1 MAQQGSGLPSAG
13 PKAEYGTFSSPS
25 EPKAAEKQAQKTP
38 SATPAA
44 LKTKADDA
52 PLHPES
58 PTTAWWRK
66 LFFEFFDKKRLDSEL
81 DASQVWALTPEH
93 TSVEAAAA
101 FRQVYAQSRQ
111 CRGRCRLKV
120 AIIRTH
126 WRKLAACWAL
136 QLASLLCDACTPVL
150 LYMLLAM
157 AISREYTQTQIYALL
172 GLLYVTALGEVLLHC
187 HSHFLGFKINIKVV
201 GALRALV
208 FENTISQPEHIPG
221 HAAGS
226 YDSESGKKRMA
237 EVAHLYAEDVANV
250 ARMVAHMQ
258 FLWRSVLQIVFELFI
273 LVQVIGIKF
282 KPVAIA
288 FLFMAVFAKFLSAA
302 GSRLQRKLQK
312 KIEARLNVIH
322 ECFKGIQMVKLNAW
336 EDKMQD
342 KIERARKEENRERR
356 RVNVVAALQYCVGV
370 DSPNMA
376 SIFIFGWVALQ
387 DTTAL
392 SPARVFPALL
402 LLRRIK
408 THFSNIARLFDL
420 ASKGQASLCK
430 IDSYLDECDEK
441 SCTQEESLDIN
452 RSNADSSRSETVVAM
467 EHACFGQ
474 STEEGK
480 ALLANVSFRIRRGQL
495 AMFQGKAGAGK
506 STLLNALLG
515 NIKCTGG
522 DVFVS
527 RDCKIAYCAQE
538 PWLQTLSIRDNIL
551 FGSEFDSKKYWCVV
565 EACCLKDDLRRL
577 PEGDSTQVGP
587 KGINLSGGQK
597 ARIALARACYA
608 DADIYLLDCPFA
620 SVDAIVQ
627 NEIFTKC
634 IVELLRF
641 KTVLMVTHSREL
653 SSSSFV
659 DHVIHVEDLTIDVV
673 SAEKGWNVGR
683 HPSRRVDPR
692 NSLPPWRDENKHDD
706 QKSKPQPR
714 GLALWD
720 SAALPIPSSD
730 LLISKAITSTPVP
743 ALTSTQVPVT
753 SECVGSK
760 VARKFKWKSE
770 WFSIETWKMLL
781 KGGKC
786 MRYHVP
792 AKFFL
797 ILYAFAVTAKDVF
810 LMKWSDR
817 VDHGD
822 VSGMDHSANVY
833 GILVLSSMVS
843 GFASS
848 VLHAHAMANSA
859 NRMFHEMTAA
869 LLRAPMTFF
878 YSTPVGELF
887 NRYFNDVRVLDTSF
901 ALAFMAMFRSAV
913 TILAADGIL
922 WYFTG
927 IAGTSIILIVL
938 YVVKEFMTLGF
949 LVGLLQL
956 SFRAEAANLN
966 FISEAL
972 DGSATIRAFGR
983 QQINRFRVEHGVL
996 SDELMKG
1003 QYHTE
1008 AFNSFVLIRCDRV
1021 LGIHMLL
1028 LMFLLSMHNVSPAE
1042 LGLMLYYVFTINS
1055 DVYTLSS
1062 KLLEVA
1068 LCLLNVERVRKYGLI
1083 EPELQSYE
1091 GNPLTI
1097 PASWPHRGD
1106 VVFEHVSFSYAS
1118 SSNNKFSDEKQ
1129 ALALCDVSFSVKGGE
1144 KIGVVG
1150 RTGSGKSSLAM
1161 ALFRVH
1167 PLAKGRII
1175 VDGLDASLLSLSAL
1189 RTNVC
1194 IIPQSP
1200 LFYRCSVRNY
1210 LDPFNEFGDVMLL
1223 NALRRCG
1230 LKGSMANLEAELS
1243 DNGENWSLGERQML
1257 CLARAV
1263 LRPSRIVV
1271 LDESFSAVDQANQ
1284 STLLN
1289 VLDTAFRDSTLFLIT
1304 HRLDDVLQFD
1314 KILVMQESRAVE
1326 FGPAE
1331 DLVANPG
1338 SAFYEFLETTLLT
1351 Y

>member
-1 MAQQGSGLPSAG
+1 MPLRSPPDDGDGAKGAAQGRET
-13 PKAEYGTFSSPS
+13 EYGTFSSSNFTQESPR
-25 EPKAAEKQAQKTP
+25 PAQK
-38 SATPAA
+38 SQQ
-44 LKTKADDA
+44 KAENPVVSEMSKPPLNA
-52 PLHPES
+52 LHPES

-66 LFFEFFDKKRLDSEL
+66 LFFEFFDKKLLHSEL
-81 DASQVWALTPEH
+81 DASQVWDLTPEH
-93 TSVEAAAA
+93 TSAEASAA
-101 FRQVYAQSRQ
+101 FREVYAQSHE
-111 CRGRCRLKV
+111 CRSMCRIKR
-120 AIIRTH
+120 AIFQTH
-126 WRKLAACWAL
+126 RWNLAMCWTL
-136 QLASLLCDACTPVL
+136 QFVSLLCDASTPVL
-150 LYMLLAM
+150 LYMLLTM
-157 AISREYTQTQIYALL
+157 AISKEYTQTQIYAVL
-172 GLLYVTALGEVLLHC
+172 GLQYVTALGEVLLHC
-187 HSHFLGFKINIKVV
+187 HSYFLGFKIHIKIM

-237 EVAHLYAEDVANV
+237 EVAHLYAEDVVNV
-250 ARMVAHMQ
+250 AKMVNHLQ
-258 FLWRSVLQIVFELFI
+258 FLWRSVLQIIFELCI

-288 FLFMAVFAKFLSAA
+288 YLFMAVFAKFLSAA
-302 GSRLQRKLQK
+302 GSRLRRKLQK
-312 KIEARLNVIH
+312 KVEARLNVIH

-336 EDKMQD
+336 EDKMQE

-370 DSPNMA
+370 DSPNLA

-387 DTTAL
+387 DLSAL

-408 THFSNIARLFDL
+408 THFSNIALLFDV
-420 ASKGQASLCK
+420 ASKGQASFCK
-430 IDSYLDECDEK
+430 IDSFLSECDAK
-441 SCTQEESLDIN
+441 ASA
-452 RSNADSSRSETVVAM
+452 RSQAEDSRRPQLSTTSSSAPETVVAM
-467 EHACFGQ
+467 EHACFGE

-480 ALLANVSFRIRRGQL
+480 ALLANVSFRLRRGQL
-495 AMFQGKAGAGK
+495 AMIQGKAGAGK
-506 STLLNALLG
+506 STILNALLG
-515 NIKCTGG
+515 DIKCLDGNVSIAG
-522 DVFVS
+522 DCRV
-527 RDCKIAYCAQE
+527 AYCAQE

-551 FGSEFDSKKYWCVV
+551 FGSAFDYKKYWCVV
-565 EACCLKDDLRRL
+565 EACCLKDDLRML
-577 PEGDSTQVGP
+577 PEGDNTQVGP

-608 DADIYLLDCPFA
+608 GADVYLLDCPLA

-627 NEIFTKC
+627 NDIFTKC

-641 KTVLMVTHSREL
+641 KTVLMVTHNREL
-653 SSSSFV
+653 SASSFV
-659 DHVIHVEDLTIDVV
+659 DHVLRIEDLTVV
-673 SAEKGWNVGR
+673 VESAEKGWEFDR
-683 HPSRRVDPR
+683 HPSRRADPR
-692 NSLPPWRDENKHDD
+692 NSLPPWKSEDRQDEKKNAAHPRD
-706 QKSKPQPR
+706 
-714 GLALWD
+714 LVLWE
-720 SAALPIPSSD
+720 SAALPLSSTAM
-730 LLISKAITSTPVP
+730 LVKPKATETP
-743 ALTSTQVPVT
+743 AKSISTQVPVT
-753 SECVGSK
+753 SECVGLK
-760 VARKFKWKSE
+760 VARKFKWKEE
-770 WFSIETWKMLL
+770 WFSRKTWKMLL
-781 KGGKC
+781 KGNNG
-786 MRYHVP
+786 
-792 AKFFL
+792 
-797 ILYAFAVTAKDVF
+797 
-810 LMKWSDR
+810 R
-817 VDHGD
+817 VDQGD
-822 VSGMDHSANVY
+822 VSSMQHSANVY
-833 GILVLSSMVS
+833 GALVLSSMIS

-859 NRMFHEMTAA
+859 NLMFHEMTAA

-887 NRYFNDVRVLDTSF
+887 NRYFNDVRVLDTTF

-913 TILAADGIL
+913 TILAADAIL

-927 IAGTSIILIVL
+927 AAGTSILLIVL
-938 YVVKEFMTLGF
+938 YVIKEFMTLGF

-996 SDELMKG
+996 SDEVMKG

-1008 AFNSFVLIRCDRV
+1008 AFNRFVLIRCDRV

-1028 LMFLLSMHNVSPAE
+1028 LMILLSMNNVSPAE

-1091 GNPLTI
+1091 GNPLSI
-1097 PASWPHRGD
+1097 PASWPTRGD
-1106 VVFEHVSFSYAS
+1106 VVFENVSFSYAS
-1118 SSNNKFSDEKQ
+1118 SSSDDKQ
-1129 ALALCDVSFSVKGGE
+1129 SLALCDVSFSVQGGE
-1144 KIGVVG
+1144 KIGLVG

-1167 PLAKGRII
+1167 PLAKGRIL
-1175 VDGLDASLLSLSAL
+1175 VDGIDASLLTLNAL

-1210 LDPFNEFGDVMLL
+1210 LDPFNEFGDVALL
-1223 NALRRCG
+1223 DALRRCG

-1271 LDESFSAVDQANQ
+1271 LDESFSAVDPTNQ

-1289 VLDTAFRDSTLFLIT
+1289 VLDTAFLNSTLFLIT

-1314 KILVMQESRAVE
+1314 KILVMQEAQAVE

-1331 DLVANPG
+1331 DLAADPD